1 MPKRT
6 SGRITDFDEK
16 TITEI
21 LESQDLGRKLSKI
34 LDGNVR
40 LALTAQKLLY
50 RKMIDSGGSLN
61 ATQLNMIVGTASD
74 KVTAMLKQV
83 EVLRAR
89 RPDTRSRILEDSWKA
104 GLANRANPRRMGEIM
119 KPGTEPRD
127 VNNLL
132 QDSSLANVIRG
143 LIQDNL
149 RLAVCAH
156 DILMER
162 LEQELDSLE
171 HAELERVCG
180 VAFPEPGT
188 TGRDG

>member
-21 LESQDLGRKLSKI
+21 LESPDLGRKLSKI

-83 EVLRAR
+83 EVLRVHK
-89 RPDTRSRILEDSWKA
+89 EEK
-104 GLANRANPRRMGEIM
+104 
-119 KPGTEPRD
+119 
-127 VNNLL
+127 
-132 QDSSLANVIRG
+132 Q
-143 LIQDNL
+143 
-149 RLAVCAH
+149 
-156 DILMER
+156 
-162 LEQELDSLE
+162 
-171 HAELERVCG
+171 ERVPTG
-180 VAFPEPGT
+180 LMRNLQRAIEIETRPVPEDDPELSELPS
-188 TGRDG
+188 